1 MFASLLN
8 NCKNKK
14 TSLGLVV
21 LAYCLVCPVNATDN
35 LDVEV
40 TANTIFKAFTKKHQI
55 DAIPDISAESAI
67 SVQDYYIALLR
78 PTWGMDVGY
87 VAQFPDAATSSHLTG
102 VLLENMFTGTR
113 AIVDRSYGVQMH
125 ASGEILFRVAS
136 EKINSAKTR
145 KEAFQALQSV
155 IPAVRLSDNL
165 IIGDALASE
174 SLTSA
179 INLEVRFFVM
189 GAELQLQSQ
198 DDWERRLA
206 SFSITLLDQDKNQIA
221 VFDEA
226 LAIHPIDALLSMLKT
241 LRERGLEI
249 RVNDVLAIGS
259 LTETVSVEKL
269 SRLRAVFDGLS
280 DTEQVSVY
288 MGFR

>member
-1 MFASLLN
+1 MLVYLLTNSKKKNTSFALAF
-8 NCKNKK
+8 
-14 TSLGLVV
+14 
-21 LAYCLVCPVNATDN
+21 LAYCFVCPVNASDS

-55 DAIPDISAESAI
+55 DAIPNLSAESAI

-87 VAQFPDAATSSHLTG
+87 VAQFPDAAISSHLTG

-113 AIVDRSYGVQMH
+113 ATVDRSYGVQMH
-125 ASGEILFRVAS
+125 ASGELLFRVAS
-136 EKINSAKTR
+136 EKINFAKTR
-145 KEAFQALQSV
+145 QEAFQALQSV

-165 IIGDALASE
+165 IIGDAPASE

-189 GAELQLQSQ
+189 GAELQLQTQ
-198 DDWERRLA
+198 DDWEARLA
-206 SFSITLLDQDKNQIA
+206 SFSITLLDQDKNQVA

-241 LRERGLEI
+241 LQERGIEV
-249 RVNDVLAIGS
+249 RSNDVLAIGS
-259 LTETVSVEKL
+259 LTEAVSVEQL